1 LAQAL
6 SETQVIALKKK
17 ERMIITPVAV
27 GLFLPILVFLTLSFA
42 APSTANDRPAPVV
55 VATVEQTRFA
65 QEVPLNGSV
74 MARRSTRVAAEVDGR
89 VTEVLVEQGD
99 YVEQG
104 AVLLRLRAI
113 PTQLRL
119 ATAKAELQEAEATAR
134 LAKISERRLAKLAKS
149 RVVSED
155 DYDTAR
161 AKMDES
167 LAVAAGARAKMDQ
180 IRDELT
186 RHTVTAPFDGVITE
200 KIAEVGVWVETGDV
214 LFAFEDIDRVRLE
227 FPTPQSFYSQVSTGT
242 PVEVRLDAMP
252 AHAIKAEVSRKI
264 PVASASARTFMLWVE
279 LDNPDHRIIPGMSA
293 RGVLRLEASA
303 GPSAFA
309 VSRDALVRKP
319 DGTVLVWVLEQ
330 DRAETTVKPIK
341 VVPGR
346 ALDGRVEVN
355 GTRLS
360 VGDRIVIKGNET
372 LRRGQAVRVVTKG
385 Q

>member
-1 LAQAL
+1 
-6 SETQVIALKKK
+6 
-17 ERMIITPVAV
+17 MAV

-167 LAVAAGARAKMDQ
+167 LADQTGGTKTPAGHNR
-180 IRDELT
+180 R
-186 RHTVTAPFDGVITE
+186 
-200 KIAEVGVWVETGDV
+200 
-214 LFAFEDIDRVRLE
+214 
-227 FPTPQSFYSQVSTGT
+227 
-242 PVEVRLDAMP
+242 
-252 AHAIKAEVSRKI
+252 
-264 PVASASARTFMLWVE
+264 
-279 LDNPDHRIIPGMSA
+279 
-293 RGVLRLEASA
+293 
-303 GPSAFA
+303 
-309 VSRDALVRKP
+309 RDAHPTVR
-319 DGTVLVWVLEQ
+319 
-330 DRAETTVKPIK
+330 I
-341 VVPGR
+341 
-346 ALDGRVEVN
+346 
-355 GTRLS
+355 
-360 VGDRIVIKGNET
+360 
-372 LRRGQAVRVVTKG
+372 RRQS
-385 Q
+385 